1 MKNKTPWSLVAAG
14 VCLALS
20 SQMVMAA
27 GDAEEGQKKFYT
39 CVGCHGIEGYSN
51 AFPTYP
57 VPRIGGQHA
66 ESVLAAL
73 KAYQAGERKHGSM
86 EGNANGWSE
95 RDLEDIAAFVSRRKL
110 STETNVISGNPAT
123 GKAKAA
129 VCAGC
134 HGEDGNSVEV
144 SYPRLAGQYESYLIK
159 ALKDY
164 KKSVRKN
171 PIMNSM
177 AGSLSEEDI
186 KDIAAFYASQKR
198 GLTTVS
204 D

>member
-1 MKNKTPWSLVAAG
+1 MKNRTSWSMVAAA
-14 VCLALS
+14 VCRALS
-20 SQMVMAA
+20 SQATRAA

-39 CVGCHGIEGYSN
+39 CAGCHGIEGYSN

-73 KAYQAGERKHGSM
+73 KAYQAGARKHGSM

-95 RDLEDIAAFVSRRKL
+95 KDLQDIAAFVSRRKL
-110 STETNVISGNPAT
+110 STETNVISGNPTA

-129 VCAGC
+129 TCAGC
-134 HGEDGNSVEV
+134 HGDDGNSVDV
-144 SYPRLAGQYESYLIK
+144 NYPRLAGQYEGYLIK
-159 ALKDY
+159 SLRDY

-177 AGSLSEEDI
+177 AESLSEEEI
-186 KDIAAFYASQKR
+186 KDISAFYASQKR
-198 GLTTVS
+198 GLTTIS